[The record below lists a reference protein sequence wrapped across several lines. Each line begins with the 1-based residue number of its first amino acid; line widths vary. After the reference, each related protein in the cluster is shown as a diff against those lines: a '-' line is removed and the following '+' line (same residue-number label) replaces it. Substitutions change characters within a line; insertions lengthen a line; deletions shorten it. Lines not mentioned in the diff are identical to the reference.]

1 MGQQRKHSFAKRLAL
16 PLAVAALAAPAAQAR
31 IDAPPSHPPKSDAE
45 SPVLF
50 HQLRRTAPDGQA
62 PTVYAT
68 SPSSATTVTAT
79 DWVDRGFGIGAAV
92 GAVVVATGLG
102 LSARKARREA
112 TA

>member
-1 MGQQRKHSFAKRLAL
+1 MGQQRKHSFVKRLAL

-31 IDAPPSHPPKSDAE
+31 IVAPPSHPPKSDSE

-62 PTVYAT
+62 PTVYTT
-68 SPSSATTVTAT
+68 SPASAAVTGT
-79 DWVDRGFGIGAAV
+79 DWVDRGFGVGAAFGALVV
-92 GAVVVATGLG
+92 GAGLG

>member
-1 MGQQRKHSFAKRLAL
+1 MGQQRKHSFVKRLAL

-31 IDAPPSHPPKSDAE
+31 IDPPPNHPPKSDSE
-45 SPVLF
+45 SPP
-50 HQLRRTAPDGQA
+50 A
-62 PTVYAT
+62 TVYT
-68 SPSSATTVTAT
+68 SSDSSSAVTAT

>member
-1 MGQQRKHSFAKRLAL
+1 MGQQRKHSFVKRLAL
-16 PLAVAALAAPAAQAR
+16 PLAVAALAAPAAQATTF
-31 IDAPPSHPPKSDAE
+31 PPSHPPKSDSE

-62 PTVYAT
+62 PTVYTT
-68 SPSSATTVTAT
+68 SAASAAVTGT
-79 DWVDRGFGIGAAV
+79 DWVDRGFGVGAAFGALVV
-92 GAVVVATGLG
+92 GAGLG

>member
-1 MGQQRKHSFAKRLAL
+1 MNPQTKHSFVKRLAV

-31 IDAPPSHPPKSDAE
+31 IDGPPSNPPKSDAE
-45 SPVLF
+45 SPALF
-50 HQLRRTAPDGQA
+50 HQLRRTAPDGTA
-62 PTVYAT
+62 PTVYTT
-68 SPSSATTVTAT
+68 SPTSATATAT